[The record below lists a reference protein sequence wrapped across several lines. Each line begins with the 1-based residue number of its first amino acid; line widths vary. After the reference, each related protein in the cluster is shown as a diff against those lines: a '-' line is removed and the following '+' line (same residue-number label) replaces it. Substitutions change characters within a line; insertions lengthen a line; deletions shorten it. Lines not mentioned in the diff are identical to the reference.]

1 MNRPPR
7 AAKPPVGGRFIAS
20 IADNEIYRPKP
31 VIVVDRHVPRHVILS
46 VAKNL
51 RHRRAN
57 RWGTEILRYAQ
68 NDMKHNT
75 GFGRKGSLSAPVG

>member
-1 MNRPPR
+1 M
-7 AAKPPVGGRFIAS
+7 F
-20 IADNEIYRPKP
+20 
-31 VIVVDRHVPRHVILS
+31 HVILS

-68 NDMKHNT
+68 NDMARHMPVDNDYRFWSVNFIIGDGRDEPAPT
-75 GFGRKGSLSAPVG
+75 GGFAARGGYPSSFLKVH